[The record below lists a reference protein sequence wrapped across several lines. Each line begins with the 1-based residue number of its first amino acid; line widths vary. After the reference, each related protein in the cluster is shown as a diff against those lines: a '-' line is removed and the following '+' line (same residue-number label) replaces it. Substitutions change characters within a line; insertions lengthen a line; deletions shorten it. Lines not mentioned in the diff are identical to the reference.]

1 MTHDLPKLAMIGVT
15 KRFGGVL
22 ALDAVDFELRRGEV
36 MALVGDNGAGKSTLI
51 KVMSGAH
58 RAGRGR
64 DAARWARGRGFAGP
78 QDAWAAGVATI
89 YQELALAGKMSIAD
103 NIFLGRE
110 LVRRI
115 GGIGFLDRAAM
126 RRRADELLRDLDV
139 HVPDLEIWVEALS
152 GGQRQGVAIAR
163 ALNIDADLIVMDEP
177 TAALAVAEVRKV
189 LGFIDR
195 LRAQGKS
202 VVLISHNIQDVFAI
216 TDRITVLRQGRRV
229 PCATRGQRRPRRSS
243 GSSPGRSRPRDGRR
257 PNEAQ
262 CTRRYVHESNP
273 AGRTGRGAGV
283 CRGGRRARRPRP
295 ASPSSPRSRASP
307 TTSRCGRV
315 RRRQRPSSA

>member
-1 MTHDLPKLAMIGVT
+1 ML
-15 KRFGGVL
+15 
-22 ALDAVDFELRRGEV
+22 LDGRAV
-36 MALVGDNGAGKSTLI
+36 
-51 KVMSGAH
+51 
-58 RAGRGR
+58 
-64 DAARWARGRGFAGP
+64 GFAGP

-89 YQELALAGKMSIAD
+89 YQELALAGKMSIPD

-126 RRRADELLRDLDV
+126 RRRADQLLQDLDV
-139 HVPDLEIWVEALS
+139 HVPDLGIWVEALS

-216 TDRITVLRQGRRV
+216 SDRITVLRQGRRV
-229 PCATRGQRRPRRSS
+229 ALRDTRATTPEEIIGFITGAFETARRAPSERG
-243 GSSPGRSRPRDGRR
+243 
-257 PNEAQ
+257 A
-262 CTRRYVHESNP
+262 VHEE
-273 AGRTGRGAGV
+273 V
-283 CRGGRRARRPRP
+283 
-295 ASPSSPRSRASP
+295 RS
-307 TTSRCGRV
+307 
-315 RRRQRPSSA
+315 

>member
-1 MTHDLPKLAMIGVT
+1 ML
-15 KRFGGVL
+15 
-22 ALDAVDFELRRGEV
+22 LDGAVVE
-36 MALVGDNGAGKSTLI
+36 
-51 KVMSGAH
+51 
-58 RAGRGR
+58 
-64 DAARWARGRGFAGP
+64 FAGP

-110 LVRRI
+110 MVRRI

-126 RRRADELLRDLDV
+126 RRRANELLRDLDV
-139 HVPDLEIWVEALS
+139 HVPDPEIWVEALS

-163 ALNIDADLIVMDEP
+163 ALNIDTDLIIMDEP

-229 PCATRGQRRPRRSS
+229 AVRDTRATTPEEIIGFI
-243 GSSPGRSRPRDGRR
+243 
-257 PNEAQ
+257 
-262 CTRRYVHESNP
+262 
-273 AGRTGRGAGV
+273 TGAFETA
-283 CRGGRRARRPRP
+283 RRAPSERAAVHKEVRP
-295 ASPSSPRSRASP
+295 
-307 TTSRCGRV
+307 
-315 RRRQRPSSA
+315 